1 MKLLTSFISNP
12 VIASFTVVTAG
23 SKFCTVWLEPSTPA
37 LVAVTLNAGNSCPEL
52 TKLSSS
58 YNSNISTIFITW
70 CSFYDAMTGFE
81 MNEVNNFTEDSTSA
95 GDTVTTVKTAPSD
108 EDGGVEISHTQFQI
122 QQTMQLMKQQVKLHL
137 QKQELI

>member
-52 TKLSSS
+52 TKLAPASVS
-58 YNSNISTIFITW
+58 
-70 CSFYDAMTGFE
+70 
-81 MNEVNNFTEDSTSA
+81 VTS
-95 GDTVTTVKTAPSD
+95 
-108 EDGGVEISHTQFQI
+108 
-122 QQTMQLMKQQVKLHL
+122 LLYLKLSM
-137 QKQELI
+137 